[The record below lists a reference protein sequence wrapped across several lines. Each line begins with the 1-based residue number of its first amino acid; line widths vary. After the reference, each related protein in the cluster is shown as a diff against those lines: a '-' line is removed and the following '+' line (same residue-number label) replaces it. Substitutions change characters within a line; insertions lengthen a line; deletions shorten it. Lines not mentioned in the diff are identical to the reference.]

1 MVEVILQII
10 IPITMFGLMFG
21 MGLTLTKADFKRVLS
36 FPKPTFIA
44 LVLQLLVLPLVG
56 FALAGAFGL
65 SAMLAVGL
73 VAVAACPGGTT
84 SNMVVHMGKGDT
96 ALSITITATATMVTL
111 FTLPLWTKLA
121 LDYFGGGDGLVID
134 MPVLQTALQI
144 ALFTVVPVA
153 LGMLLRLKMPSLVA
167 REPMIS
173 KLSTA
178 TMLIAFFGAAFVD
191 NDNLLGNSVVMI
203 FPALLFV
210 LSAMCIGYGVP
221 RVLGVNQKDSVT
233 IAVETCLKNILLSM
247 FLATTALKDME
258 AALASV
264 VVGLVM
270 MPIAIGIM
278 VVYRLSSKSPEAVM
292 SS

>member
-1 MVEVILQII
+1 
-10 IPITMFGLMFG
+10 MFGLMFG
-21 MGLTLTKADFKRVLS
+21 MGLTLTKADFKRILS

-44 LVLQLLVLPLVG
+44 LILQLLVLPIVG

-65 SAMLAVGL
+65 STMMAVGL

-84 SNMVVHMGKGDT
+84 SNIVVHMGKGDT

-121 LDYFGGGDGLVID
+121 LDYFGGSDNLVID
-134 MPVLQTALQI
+134 MPVLQTAFQI
-144 ALFTVVPVA
+144 ALFTVFPVA
-153 LGMLLRLKMPSLVA
+153 LGMLLRLKIPALIA

-178 TMLIAFFGAAFVD
+178 AMLMAFIGSGFVD
-191 NDNLLGNSVVMI
+191 SNDLLSKAVVMI
-203 FPALLFV
+203 VPALLFV
-210 LSAMCIGYGVP
+210 LCAMCIGYGVP
-221 RVLGVNQKDSVT
+221 RVLGVNQKDSAT

-264 VVGLVM
+264 VVGMVM
-270 MPIAIGIM
+270 MPVAVGIM
-278 VVYRLSSKSPEAVM
+278 LVYRLSNKTPEVAIPSWIPEKRMV
-292 SS
+292 

>member
-1 MVEVILQII
+1 MVEVVLKTI

-44 LVLQLLVLPLVG
+44 LILQLLVLPIVG
-56 FALAGAFGL
+56 FVLAGAFGL
-65 SAMLAVGL
+65 STMMAVGL

-96 ALSITITATATMVTL
+96 ALSITITATATIVTL

-121 LDYFGGGDGLVID
+121 LDYFGGSDRVVID
-134 MPVLQTALQI
+134 MPVLQTAFQI
-144 ALFTVVPVA
+144 ALFTVFPVA
-153 LGMLLRLKMPSLVA
+153 LGMFLRIKLPALIT

-178 TMLIAFFGAAFVD
+178 AMLMAFIGSGFVD
-191 NDNLLGNSVVMI
+191 SNDLLSKAVVI
-203 FPALLFV
+203 IVPALLFV
-210 LSAMCIGYGVP
+210 LCAMCIGYGVP
-221 RVLGVNQKDSVT
+221 RVLGVNQKDSAT

-247 FLATTALKDME
+247 FLATTALNDME

-264 VVGLVM
+264 VVGVVM
-270 MPIAIGIM
+270 MPFAVGIM
-278 VVYRLSSKSPEAVM
+278 VVYRLSSKSSV
-292 SS
+292 

>member
-1 MVEVILQII
+1 
-10 IPITMFGLMFG
+10 
-21 MGLTLTKADFKRVLS
+21 
-36 FPKPTFIA
+36 
-44 LVLQLLVLPLVG
+44 
-56 FALAGAFGL
+56 
-65 SAMLAVGL
+65 
-73 VAVAACPGGTT
+73 
-84 SNMVVHMGKGDT
+84 
-96 ALSITITATATMVTL
+96 
-111 FTLPLWTKLA
+111 
-121 LDYFGGGDGLVID
+121 

-153 LGMLLRLKMPSLVA
+153 LGMFLRLKIPALIA
-167 REPMIS
+167 HEPTIS

-178 TMLIAFFGAAFVD
+178 TMLIAFFGSAFVD
-191 NDNLLGNSVVMI
+191 TDNLLAKSAVI
-203 FPALLFV
+203 ILPALLFV

-247 FLATTALKDME
+247 FLATTALKDMD

-278 VVYRLSSKSPEAVM
+278 VVYRLSNKSPEAVM

>member
-1 MVEVILQII
+1 MVEVVLQII

-44 LVLQLLVLPLVG
+44 LVLQLLVLPIVG

-65 SAMLAVGL
+65 STMMAVGL

-84 SNMVVHMGKGDT
+84 SNIVVHMGKGDT
-96 ALSITITATATMVTL
+96 ALSITITATATIVTL

-121 LDYFGGGDGLVID
+121 LDHFGGSDNVVID
-134 MPVLQTALQI
+134 MPVLQTAFQI
-144 ALFTVVPVA
+144 ALFTVFPVA
-153 LGMLLRLKMPSLVA
+153 LGMVLRVKVPALIA

-178 TMLIAFFGAAFVD
+178 AMLIAFIGSGFAD
-191 NDNLLGNSVVMI
+191 SNDLLSKAMVMI
-203 FPALLFV
+203 VPALLFV
-210 LSAMCIGYGVP
+210 VCAMCIGYGVP
-221 RVLGVNQKDSVT
+221 RVLGVNQKDSAT

-247 FLATTALKDME
+247 FLATTALNDME

-264 VVGLVM
+264 VVGVVM
-270 MPIAIGIM
+270 MPLAVGIM
-278 VVYRLSSKSPEAVM
+278 VLYRLSTKSSV
-292 SS
+292 

>member
-1 MVEVILQII
+1 
-10 IPITMFGLMFG
+10 MFGLMFG
-21 MGLTLTKADFKRVLS
+21 MGLTLTKSDFKRVLK

-96 ALSITITATATMVTL
+96 ALSITITATATMITL

-121 LDYFGGGDGLVID
+121 LDYFGASDSLVID
-134 MPVLQTALQI
+134 MPVLKTALQI
-144 ALFTVVPVA
+144 AMFTVLPVA
-153 LGMLLRLKMPSLVA
+153 LGMFFRLKIPALIA

-178 TMLIAFFGAAFVD
+178 TMLIAFFGSAFVD
-191 NDNLLGNSVVMI
+191 TDNLLAKSAVI
-203 FPALLFV
+203 FLPALLFV

-247 FLATTALKDME
+247 FLATTALKDMD

-278 VVYRLSSKSPEAVM
+278 VVYRLSNKSPEAVM